1 MLSILPRFSILIQKK
16 RLTLGLIVFSLI
28 LLFWNWK
35 NSSEL
40 KPRVASRTVQS
51 ATVPIASIF
60 NKVPTGGC
68 TYPRFIFTAQERFLA
83 GGSFGQRLAGED
95 GDDNEDPTSRARV
108 GPNPQLQSG
117 ANYSVI
123 YNFASPQPNADSFRV
138 VNYDG
143 NDTAYTDEPADIEE
157 LIDEDHITYVTH
169 ATPEFLTSNL
179 IQLLDHWPS
188 APLSVSV
195 FAPGED
201 FCSATALISWLWTCE
216 PRVRKQVSF
225 HIIFPSDL
233 ANDIAVKTAT
243 EGIRILDANCDQEPV
258 LTGETFRSR
267 EFLPYPVNTARNVAR
282 SVVRTKYFVTSD
294 IELFPSPNLSE
305 NFVKFLSTSPQA
317 HKLLENPEKSPVAF
331 VLPIFEIAK
340 NVTFPKNKAELVKL
354 YHRNESVYFHANF
367 CRHCQR
373 FPGLEKWIQP
383 LNIRKDKKNKPKKSK
398 AGESLTISIANISKR
413 EPPYDRWEP
422 IYIGTQDDPLYDE
435 RLSWE
440 GFQDKMS
447 QMVELCLR
455 NFTFAVLDNAYLIH
469 KPGIKVKTSQD
480 GKLTEPWRIS
490 FVERNEQVFQ
500 VLLKE
505 LANKYGG
512 LGHCKRLEPSMSTV

>member
-1 MLSILPRFSILIQKK
+1 MLSIGPRFSLLIPKK
-16 RLTLGLIVFSLI
+16 RLTLALVVFTLI
-28 LLFWNWK
+28 LLYWNWHTPALQ
-35 NSSEL
+35 S
-40 KPRVASRTVQS
+40 RVGSRTVQS
-51 ATVPIASIF
+51 VTVGPIASIF
-60 NKVPTGGC
+60 NQVPARGC

-83 GGSFGQRLAGED
+83 GGALGGQLGED
-95 GDDNEDPTSRARV
+95 DNDDPTARARV
-108 GPNPQLQSG
+108 GPNPQLQAG

-123 YNFASPQPNADSFRV
+123 YNFASPQPNANSFRLV
-138 VNYDG
+138 HYDG
-143 NDTAYTDEPADIEE
+143 NDTYTDEPADIEE

-169 ATPEFLTSNL
+169 ATPEFLSTNL

-195 FAPGED
+195 FAPGQD
-201 FCSATALISWLWTCE
+201 FCAATALISWLWTCE
-216 PRVRKQVSF
+216 PRVRRQVSF

-243 EGIRILDANCDQEPV
+243 EGIRILDANCDQAPV
-258 LTGETFRSR
+258 LSEETFRSR
-267 EFLPYPVNTARNVAR
+267 KLIPYPVNTARNVAR

-294 IELFPSPNLSE
+294 IELFPSPNLSA
-305 NFVKFLSTSPQA
+305 NFVKFLSTSAQA

-340 NVTFPKNKAELVKL
+340 NVPYPKNKAELVKL
-354 YHRNESVYFHANF
+354 YNKNESVYFHANF

-373 FPGLEKWIQP
+373 FPGLEEWVQP
-383 LNIRKDKKNKPKKSK
+383 FKIRKDKKKRAKKIK
-398 AGESLTISIANISKR
+398 AGESLTISIAHVSKR

-490 FVERNEQVFQ
+490 FVERNEQVYQ

-505 LANKYGG
+505 LADKYGG
-512 LGHCKRLEPSMSTV
+512 LGHCKRVEPSTST